1 MTNHLSNNLD
11 SMEELIREIELQKER
26 NLVFYNIL
34 TGFIESA
41 KKNGSLEPENYQ
53 ILMNVFLGDYFDK
66 DFDHAFGHCS
76 TKMID
81 YLNLLRNKL
90 REYLNISV

>member
-1 MTNHLSNNLD
+1 
-11 SMEELIREIELQKER
+11 
-26 NLVFYNIL
+26 
-34 TGFIESA
+34 
-41 KKNGSLEPENYQ
+41 
-53 ILMNVFLGDYFDK
+53 MNVFLGDYFDK

>member
-34 TGFIESA
+34 TGFIESS
-41 KKNGSLEPENYQ
+41 KKMGALSQKTTRY
-53 ILMNVFLGDYFDK
+53 
-66 DFDHAFGHCS
+66 
-76 TKMID
+76 
-81 YLNLLRNKL
+81 
-90 REYLNISV
+90 